1 MVEKWSVMG
10 MSIVSMVEK
19 LKEMNVG
26 AQLSCS
32 LFIVLILGPS
42 HGVMPS
48 VFRVS
53 LLSLAKP
60 CRICI
65 HGNGDNRPPV

>member
-1 MVEKWSVMG
+1 MAGHMVSAVNKKQRW
-10 MSIVSMVEK
+10 
-19 LKEMNVG
+19 MNVG

-60 CRICI
+60 THWTCMHI
-65 HGNGDNRPPV
+65 HSKKYVS

>member
-60 CRICI
+60 THWTCMHI
-65 HGNGDNRPPV
+65 HSKKYVS